1 MKSAASAAV
10 NTKKII
16 HYFQQSNQFKTVESL
31 SHLIEN
37 NLFTTKNQDI
47 VLINK
52 PPNFILKGLGQ
63 AFFNV
68 VITKILIFNCK

>member
-1 MKSAASAAV
+1 MKSAASAAL

-37 NLFTTKNQDI
+37 NLFTTNNKDI

-52 PPNFILKGLGQ
+52 PPNFILKGWATL
-63 AFFNV
+63 FF
-68 VITKILIFNCK
+68 TMLLLKY

>member
-1 MKSAASAAV
+1 MKSATSAAV
-10 NTKKII
+10 NTNKIF

-37 NLFTTKNQDI
+37 NLFTTKNKDI

-52 PPNFILKGLGQ
+52 PPNFILKGWATL
-63 AFFNV
+63 FYPI
-68 VITKILIFNCK
+68 IT